1 MKRRLGTALS
11 VLGLLAVGTAAAA
24 VNVRMLHDAGSE
36 SAQFQMHSIGD
47 VAPLVDVGNDR
58 STVMPGTDW
67 PDASDSAT
75 TSGMPMGPGGPGPLG
90 AGDGRGGMGEG
101 PHGFGA
107 GDRPLPTPEQMML
120 LRVSAMVR
128 MDPATVRALA
138 RGTHTDATL
147 LAAVK
152 EAAQAI
158 GTTLTQLAA
167 VEALPPM
174 HGRGHG
180 GPGGGRHERF
190 GVDTHTMTYDD

>member
-36 SAQFQMHSIGD
+36 SAQFQMHSIGST
-47 VAPLVDVGNDR
+47 LVDTGNDT
-58 STVMPGTDW
+58 STMMPGTDL
-67 PDASDSAT
+67 PDASDTAT
-75 TSGMPMGPGGPGPLG
+75 ASGMPMGPGGMGPVG

-107 GDRPLPTPEQMML
+107 GDRPQPTAEQMML

-128 MDPATVRALA
+128 TDPATVRALA
-138 RGTHTDATL
+138 RGTRADATL
-147 LAAVK
+147 LAAVM

-180 GPGGGRHERF
+180 GPGEEHHERF